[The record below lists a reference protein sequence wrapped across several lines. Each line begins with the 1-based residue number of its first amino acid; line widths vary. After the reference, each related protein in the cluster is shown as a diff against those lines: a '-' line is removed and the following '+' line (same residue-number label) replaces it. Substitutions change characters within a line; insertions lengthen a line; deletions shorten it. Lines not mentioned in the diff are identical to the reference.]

1 MAITK
6 ILARNA
12 YLDQAIQYVLNGDK
26 TEGRVLTAHQNCDP
40 GHEYQQMMDTKREL
54 GKTGGRQCYHIIQ
67 SFQPGE
73 ITPELALEL
82 AKGFAAEYLPG
93 YEVVIGTHTDRDHIH
108 SHILFNSVN
117 AQTGVK
123 YHVSPREYYRQIR
136 VISDRLCREH
146 GLSVILEGQPTK
158 AVSYIEWLRQSRGQ
172 PTFRSMLEADLQEA
186 IEDANDIGHFFLLME
201 HRGYEIRHGSRLGFR
216 LRGQERYMVPERRDK
231 RFSEEGI
238 RAAVEGNLD
247 AIAAGIKPV
256 LAYRAP
262 YRPYRRHPKYKG
274 FLALYFHYLYLLGK
288 VEKRQY
294 PPRMTPHLKQEV
306 MKFERY
312 REQFTFLREQNITTP
327 DQLATFQARTE
338 ETLVTLIKRRTI
350 LNVRK
355 KRRRELYSAL
365 ADEAALEPAKKCFE
379 MGLPGMEEEL
389 ARYQAAKALLD
400 QCPISRER
408 LTEEKAALYQQLAE
422 VDREIRATRKQLALC
437 RKIQDHVPQME
448 RDIQAAEGRLEKPE
462 QKRDHHKEDPVSR

>member
-1 MAITK
+1 MAVTK

-12 YLDQAIQYVLNGDK
+12 HLDQAIQYVLNGEK

-67 SFQPGE
+67 SFKPGE

-117 AQTGVK
+117 AQTGEK
-123 YHVSPREYYRQIR
+123 YHVSAREYYRQIR
-136 VISDRLCREH
+136 AISDRLCRKH

-172 PTFRSMLEADLQEA
+172 PTFRSMLEADLRDA
-186 IEDANDIGHFFLLME
+186 IEDANDIGHFFMIME
-201 HRGYEIRHGSRLGFR
+201 HKGYEIKHGNRLGFR

-231 RFSEEGI
+231 RFSEDGI
-238 RAAVEGNLD
+238 RAAIEGNLD
-247 AIAAGIKPV
+247 AIAEGIKPAV
-256 LAYRAP
+256 VYRPA

-274 FLALYFHYLYLLGK
+274 FLALYVHYLYLLGK

-312 REQFTFLREQNITTP
+312 REQFSFLREQGITTP
-327 DQLATFQARTE
+327 EQLDAFQVRTE
-338 ETLVTLIKRRTI
+338 ETLATLTKRRTI

-355 KRRRELYSAL
+355 KRRWELYSAL
-365 ADEAALEPAKKCFE
+365 ADEATLEPVQACFE

-389 ARYQAAKALLD
+389 ARYQAAKEILD
-400 QCPISRER
+400 HCPIPRER

-422 VDREIRATRKQLALC
+422 VNREIRATRKQLELC
-437 RKIQDHVPQME
+437 KAILYNSPQME

-462 QKRDHHKEDPVSR
+462 QKLEHHKEDLGIR